1 MWAALGDGE
10 EAFGDVDDGFH
21 VAERQALAAWLV
33 NGERGAARAPD
44 AGPIRWRVDVDVGEV
59 GADHGFVEVSG
70 DGTVAFDAH
79 DDVDVGE
86 AVADLAGA
94 GHLAGQVVLG
104 DGVLER
110 VAFGTWSRR

>member
-1 MWAALGDGE
+1 M
-10 EAFGDVDDGFH
+10 
-21 VAERQALAAWLV
+21 
-33 NGERGAARAPD
+33 
-44 AGPIRWRVDVDVGEV
+44 GEV